1 MRKLALALAGLL
13 AFAANAASAQTLTR
27 GQEGRVAI
35 ALCYSACMASG
46 ERLALAGLAKVE
58 RLTDLL
64 LSPQFQALTQAGQA
78 AVLEVEQEGACLL
91 AQEGVRNADTC
102 QVACVDLEQAY
113 DVQTSHARNRFR
125 EAFQDDM
132 TSLRNA
138 GLWTNYRTSPEP
150 GTAAFSRACNTW
162 LSSDGASASA
172 VLSKRIRAAA
182 VAAPERP
189 KPNND

>member
-13 AFAANAASAQTLTR
+13 AFAANTASAQTLTR

-46 ERLALAGLAKVE
+46 ERLALASLAKLE

-78 AVLEVEQEGACLL
+78 AVVEVEQEGVCLL
-91 AQEGVRNADTC
+91 AQEGMRNADTC
-102 QVACVDLEQAY
+102 QVGCVDLETAY

-125 EAFQDDM
+125 EAFQDEM

-150 GTAAFSRACNTW
+150 GTAAFSRACSTY
-162 LSSDGASASA
+162 LSSDSASASA

-182 VAAPERP
+182 APERP